1 MACMLHICT
10 VRPPVAASHM
20 VVMVGNML
28 AFSVSMVISVI
39 PSARTNMSSAVLSFL
54 WFCGVSTIVPCSSCG

>member
-1 MACMLHICT
+1 MACTLRICS
-10 VRPPVAASHM
+10 VRSPVVAPHM
-20 VVMVGNML
+20 VAMVENML